1 MKDLRVAGIAGP
13 PGAALLA
20 ALFLA
25 VACSKTEPASSKPRP
40 NAPLQVPAAA
50 ADKAASS
57 GESVEALKERLA
69 RQEAAAMRFDMKAV
83 PESKTPRPAEP
94 PAKAPERAGPAST
107 PAKPDAAPAKSAAP
121 ATASG
126 APAPVSAAPAATPA
140 PVVPAPSTST
150 TPVAAPSAAAAPPKA
165 APATPPPTLAATRP
179 APAPAPALAAPKL
192 RTRTDLVFP
201 REAMQAGIDAGLV
214 KARMTLDGAGNV
226 TRVDVVDANPR
237 RVFDRAVVRSLSEWK
252 YDEGASGRT
261 VTVELEFRR

>member
-69 RQEAAAMRFDMKAV
+69 RQE
-83 PESKTPRPAEP
+83 
-94 PAKAPERAGPAST
+94 
-107 PAKPDAAPAKSAAP
+107 
-121 ATASG
+121 
-126 APAPVSAAPAATPA
+126 VSAAPAATPA